1 MTFLSKIVSHSTIQ
15 VIGITLEEEGTNY
28 ASLLIQ
34 KKRKN
39 ITILK
44 KEIFSTFEE
53 LIKNLDSKTPLI
65 LHIDGKGILNK
76 KIDFD
81 NEQDVN
87 WYKNINLNEL
97 SYTSYKNENI
107 TFLSFSR
114 KTLTDDWVVKFS
126 NLNFQILDLYIGG
139 FISSLLASTFN
150 NKKIITPQLILHF
163 EETQLVDYVRNE
175 NNEQKS
181 YKIGED
187 VLESV
192 TLPLYSCLIH
202 FLIPTNIIE
211 KSKVEGLNIEE
222 YNFKRAFNFL
232 GVFMLGFYLVL
243 LLISYFGI
251 NYFNQKNAELNY
263 QNIYSKQ
270 AFKKL
275 EDLEKQKSNKFKIL
289 SETGLTSNKFLT
301 YYAYEI
307 YKNTSNGIQLS
318 EFNTNPLEV
327 ELKPTKK
334 IILLNKIILVS
345 GQAQNEV
352 FFNSWIENIKKM
364 NWIKKFEIIGI
375 ETNKKNWMQFKIK
388 ITVKNV

>member
-1 MTFLSKIVSHSTIQ
+1 MTFLTKIVSHSTIQ
-15 VIGITLEEEGTNY
+15 VVGITLEDEGTQY
-28 ASLLIQ
+28 ALLLIQ

-39 ITILK
+39 ITIFK
-44 KEIFSTFEE
+44 KEIFSTFED
-53 LIKNLDSKTPLI
+53 LLKSLDSKTPLI

-87 WYKNINLNEL
+87 WYKNININEL
-97 SYTSYKNENI
+97 SYTSYKNESI

-114 KTLTDDWVVKFS
+114 KTLTDDWVAKFS

-139 FISSLLASTFN
+139 FISSLLAITL

-175 NNEQKS
+175 NNEQES

-202 FLIPTNIIE
+202 FLIPTDIIE

-232 GVFMLGFYLVL
+232 GVFMLGFYLIL

-263 QNIYSKQ
+263 QNIFSKQ

>member
-1 MTFLSKIVSHSTIQ
+1 MTFLTKIVSHSTIQ
-15 VIGITLEEEGTNY
+15 VVGITLEDEGTQY
-28 ASLLIQ
+28 ALLLIQ

-44 KEIFSTFEE
+44 KEIFSTFED
-53 LIKNLDSKTPLI
+53 LLKSLDSKTPVI
-65 LHIDGKGILNK
+65 LHIDGKGVLNK

-97 SYTSYKNENI
+97 SSTSYNNENI

-114 KTLTDDWVVKFS
+114 KTLTDDWVAKFS

-163 EETQLVDYVRNE
+163 KETQLVDYVRNE
-175 NNEQKS
+175 NNEQES

-202 FLIPTNIIE
+202 FLIPTDIIE

-352 FFNSWIENIKKM
+352 FFNSWIEHIKKM

>member
-1 MTFLSKIVSHSTIQ
+1 MTFLTKIVSHSTIQ
-15 VIGITLEEEGTNY
+15 VVGITLEDEGTQY
-28 ASLLIQ
+28 ALLLIQ

-39 ITILK
+39 ITIFK
-44 KEIFSTFEE
+44 KEIFSTFED
-53 LIKNLDSKTPLI
+53 LLKSLDSKTPLI

-87 WYKNINLNEL
+87 WYKNININEL
-97 SYTSYKNENI
+97 SYTSYKNESI

-139 FISSLLASTFN
+139 FISSLLAITL

-175 NNEQKS
+175 NNEQES

-202 FLIPTNIIE
+202 FLIPTDIIE

-232 GVFMLGFYLVL
+232 GVFMLGFYLIL

-263 QNIYSKQ
+263 QNIFSKQ

>member
-114 KTLTDDWVVKFS
+114 KTLTDDWVAKFS

-139 FISSLLASTFN
+139 FISSLLAITL

-263 QNIYSKQ
+263 QNIFSKQ